1 MIQDKRELS
10 ESLELLNSKEVIN
23 NEKSDNISKSLSKNL
38 NEIINSVSS
47 ASSTNGIKID
57 SVADAN
63 LIDYVNTIH
72 TPSSTSSSMKSLG
85 KANTVEKRLSIVSL
99 ASESSTVSS
108 RSEKKKVAQT
118 EFNLRINQLRFID
131 ESASS
136 TAVTSPM
143 GSTSH
148 LYWPKRQ
155 PQQQHKLL
163 SSSSTSS
170 SRTVSLPS
178 SSTCSQTSSGQ
189 STPKQILKPKRTSSI
204 QRQANVQSSTETL
217 CSEVSQLQ
225 RQHELLGPN
234 YLKDIKR
241 KNSSEHDDEEI
252 LSIIGH
258 KNGQDTAQ
266 NRAANNF
273 RNNEESYSEDDSYYS
288 RLYAENKKLLEKTKM
303 EKILHNQNKFNND
316 SDSSSVSSLS
326 NDRYK
331 KTYRAN
337 NKYGKQYF
345 SFPSVRNGPAT
356 QNDQRIYAYDNFDC
370 INECLEEVS
379 SLNILILEN

>member
-1 MIQDKRELS
+1 MV
-10 ESLELLNSKEVIN
+10 ESVESLNSKEMAMANDQSVN
-23 NEKSDNISKSLSKNL
+23 MCKSLSKNL

-47 ASSTNGIKID
+47 VSSSNCIKTESAID
-57 SVADAN
+57 TN

-72 TPSSTSSSMKSLG
+72 TPSTSSSIYSLG
-85 KANTVEKRLSIVSL
+85 KTNPTEKRLSIVSL

-108 RSEKKKVAQT
+108 RSEKKKIAQS
-118 EFNLRINQLRFID
+118 EFNLRINQLKFID

-136 TAVTSPM
+136 TAVTTPM

-170 SRTVSLPS
+170 SRTISLPT

-204 QRQANVQSSTETL
+204 QRQANVKSSTETL
-217 CSEVSQLQ
+217 CSDASQLQ

-234 YLKDIKR
+234 YLRDVKN
-241 KNSSEHDDEEI
+241 KNSSEHDDEI
-252 LSIIGH
+252 LSIIGQ
-258 KNGQDTAQ
+258 KNFQDAISNQ
-266 NRAANNF
+266 AANNS
-273 RNNEESYSEDDSYYS
+273 RTNEESFSEDDSYYS

-303 EKILHNQNKFNND
+303 EKILHNQNKLNND
-316 SDSSSVSSLS
+316 SDSSSVCSLS

-331 KTYRAN
+331 KAYKAN
-337 NKYGKQYF
+337 NKYGKQYY
-345 SFPSVRNGPAT
+345 SFPSVRSGQST
-356 QNDQRIYAYDNFDC
+356 QTDQRIYAYDNFDC

-379 SLNILILEN
+379 HPNVLILELKCS